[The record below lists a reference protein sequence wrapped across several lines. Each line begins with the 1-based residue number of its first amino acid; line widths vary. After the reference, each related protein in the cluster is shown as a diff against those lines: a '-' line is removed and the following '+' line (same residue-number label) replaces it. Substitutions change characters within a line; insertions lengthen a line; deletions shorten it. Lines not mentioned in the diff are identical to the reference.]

1 MDKKSLRIVYMG
13 TPEFAVAA
21 LEALVDGGYNV
32 VGVVTMPD
40 KPVGRHGSVLQA
52 SPVKQYAVA
61 HGLRVL
67 QPERLK
73 DEDFLEELR
82 QLRADVQIVVAFR
95 MLPEV
100 VWAMPPMGTFNAHA
114 SLLPKYRG
122 AAPINWAIIRGEKET
137 GMTTFMLKHEIDT
150 GDIIEQVH
158 VPILESDNAG
168 TLHDRLMTL
177 SATLVTETVDRL
189 IDGTLTTRPQSDD
202 EATDAPKIFR
212 ETCRI
217 EWDRPSGEVRNFIRG
232 MAPYPGAWT
241 MLGDKVLKIFDVEQ
255 GEGEDGVAPGTVCCD
270 GRKVLEF
277 ATRDG
282 ALRVKTLQMEGKKR
296 MAVEDFLRGTK
307 I

>member
-1 MDKKSLRIVYMG
+1 MDKRSLRIVYMG
-13 TPEFAVAA
+13 TPEFAVAS
-21 LEALVDGGYNV
+21 LEALVEGGYNV

-40 KPVGRHGSVLQA
+40 KAVGRHGSVLQA
-52 SPVKQYAVA
+52 SPVKQYAMA
-61 HGLRVL
+61 HGLKVM

-73 DEDFLEELR
+73 DSCFLEELR
-82 QLRADVQIVVAFR
+82 GLNADLQIVVAFR

-100 VWAMPPMGTFNAHA
+100 VWSMPPMGTFNAHA

-122 AAPINWAIIRGEKET
+122 AAPINWAIIRGEHET

-158 VPILESDNAG
+158 VPIFEHDNAG

-177 SATLVTETVDRL
+177 SASLVTETVDK
-189 IDGTLTTRPQSDD
+189 IIEGSLTTRPQSNE

-217 EWDRPSGEVRNFIRG
+217 DWNRSSREVYDFIRG
-232 MAPYPGAWT
+232 LSPYPGAWT
-241 MLGDKVLKIFDVEQ
+241 MLGDKVLKVFETEISEGG
-255 GEGEDGVAPGTVCCD
+255 GEAPGTVYSD
-270 GRKVLEF
+270 GKKMLAF
-277 ATRDG
+277 TTNDG
-282 ALRVKTLQMEGKKR
+282 ALSIKTLQLEGKKR
-296 MAVEDFLRGTK
+296 MNVEEFLRGTK

>member
-1 MDKKSLRIVYMG
+1 MDRKSLRIVYMG
-13 TPEFAVAA
+13 TPEFAVAS
-21 LEALVDGGYNV
+21 LEALVEGGYNV

-40 KPVGRHGSVLQA
+40 KAVGRHGSVLQA

-61 HGLRVL
+61 HGLKVM

-73 DEDFLEELR
+73 DPVFLEELR
-82 QLRADVQIVVAFR
+82 ELKADLQIVVAFR

-100 VWAMPPMGTFNAHA
+100 VWSMPPMGTFNAHA

-122 AAPINWAIIRGEKET
+122 AAPINWAIIRGESET

-158 VPILESDNAG
+158 VPIFENDNAG

-177 SATLVTETVDRL
+177 SASLVTETVDK
-189 IDGTLTTRPQSDD
+189 IIEGSLTTRPQSNE

-217 EWDRPSGEVRNFIRG
+217 DWNKSSREVYDFIRG
-232 MAPYPGAWT
+232 LSPYPGAWT
-241 MLGDKVLKIFDVEQ
+241 MLGDKVLKVFETEISEGG
-255 GEGEDGVAPGTVCCD
+255 GEAPGTVYSD
-270 GRKVLEF
+270 GKKMLAF
-277 ATRDG
+277 TTNDG
-282 ALRVKTLQMEGKKR
+282 ALSIKTLQLEGKKR
-296 MAVEDFLRGTK
+296 MNVEEFLRGTK